1 MQPRKQQGILHFL
14 ARNDFSFQKRTTLF
28 SEKNNQDERKTEKE
42 NLSGNTLKMLG
53 TWLYCSSM

>member
-1 MQPRKQQGILHFL
+1 MISAFRKEQL
-14 ARNDFSFQKRTTLF
+14 S